1 VATATKPKL
10 KIRKGDTVEVI
21 TGKDLGRRGQV
32 LQSLPTE
39 GRLIVEHINIAKRHS
54 RPRPVKGTRGA
65 QMTPGGVIDLEAP
78 IRIDNVA
85 LVCPACDKPTRV
97 GYHVKDDGS
106 KVRKCRRKDCG
117 KDID

>member
-1 VATATKPKL
+1 VTTASKPKL

-32 LQSLPTE
+32 LQSLPAE

-106 KVRKCRRKDCG
+106 KVRNCRRNDCG

>member
-1 VATATKPKL
+1 
-10 KIRKGDTVEVI
+10 
-21 TGKDLGRRGQV
+21 
-32 LQSLPTE
+32 
-39 GRLIVEHINIAKRHS
+39 
-54 RPRPVKGTRGA
+54 
-65 QMTPGGVIDLEAP
+65 MTPGGVIDLEAP

-97 GYHVKDDGS
+97 GYHIKDDGS